1 MLPSRAL
8 SLINEYSKPMTKPNW
23 RNSKPI
29 VTTYQMYDEIIN
41 VGIPSSPLK
50 FILLMHIIDTDWY
63 YLFTNIKYNGKLDII
78 DIIHI
83 DGFEEV
89 ELYYEDL

>member
-1 MLPSRAL
+1 MLPLRAL
-8 SLINEYSKPMTKPNW
+8 NLISEYSKPITKPNW
-23 RNSKPI
+23 RQSKPI

-41 VGIPSSPLK
+41 VGIPSSPLT

-63 YLFTNIKYNGKLDII
+63 YLYTKIKYNGKSDII

-83 DGFEEV
+83 DGFQEV
-89 ELYYEDL
+89 ELYYDNL